1 MKKTL
6 LTLAVLAITFCAQ
19 AQNTLAQPEQFVGR
33 RLNASN
39 EVTRQYEAGFSY
51 SSDGKLSD
59 LSFPDFSLSAH
70 YTYEDDYL
78 TLESVDHSSGYPQFF
93 EDLIYNYE
101 EGRIKSIFHRWDAM
115 NSNEC
120 WIYTYDDNGRLIR
133 KDYGVNSS
141 NITNYFEYEY
151 AYGPDGLTRIERSFI
166 KALQGWQFVW
176 AVNKS
181 NTCQYS
187 TDYTLLSVRT
197 DTYNYEGGGEI
208 TGSRMLTY
216 TYTPTG
222 KVEEEV
228 SQTLVDDEW
237 VNTSV
242 KRYVYDDQDR
252 VVEQQDGAWSDGE
265 WNITR
270 KVEYGFSDDGSI
282 LTVSFRKKSGE
293 EWVWDVFN
301 NQTIFFESKFKEQ
314 QRALGYFVYEDMNGS
329 ASINQFEFNMV
340 NTVAPVY
347 LAAKETG
354 KPNCS
359 IYPNPG
365 KETATVT
372 APVENSVVRFYDL
385 QGRLLLAKPFD
396 FSTTVNTNDW
406 APGIYLWEIWNGT
419 QKEATGKWVKE

>member
-39 EVTRQYEAGFSY
+39 EVTRQYEASFLY
-51 SSDGKLSD
+51 SSNGKLSD
-59 LSFPDFSLSAH
+59 FSFPDFSLSAH

-78 TLESVDHSSGYPQFF
+78 TLESVDHSGGYPQFF

-151 AYGPDGLTRIERSFI
+151 DYGPDGLTRIERSFI

-197 DTYNYEGGGEI
+197 DTYNYEGGG
-208 TGSRMLTY
+208 GRSR
-216 TYTPTG
+216 
-222 KVEEEV
+222 
-228 SQTLVDDEW
+228 
-237 VNTSV
+237 
-242 KRYVYDDQDR
+242 
-252 VVEQQDGAWSDGE
+252 
-265 WNITR
+265 
-270 KVEYGFSDDGSI
+270 
-282 LTVSFRKKSGE
+282 
-293 EWVWDVFN
+293 
-301 NQTIFFESKFKEQ
+301 
-314 QRALGYFVYEDMNGS
+314 
-329 ASINQFEFNMV
+329 
-340 NTVAPVY
+340 
-347 LAAKETG
+347 
-354 KPNCS
+354 
-359 IYPNPG
+359 
-365 KETATVT
+365 
-372 APVENSVVRFYDL
+372 
-385 QGRLLLAKPFD
+385 
-396 FSTTVNTNDW
+396 
-406 APGIYLWEIWNGT
+406 
-419 QKEATGKWVKE
+419 EAGC

>member
-1 MKKTL
+1 M
-6 LTLAVLAITFCAQ
+6 
-19 AQNTLAQPEQFVGR
+19 
-33 RLNASN
+33 
-39 EVTRQYEAGFSY
+39 
-51 SSDGKLSD
+51 
-59 LSFPDFSLSAH
+59 
-70 YTYEDDYL
+70 
-78 TLESVDHSSGYPQFF
+78 
-93 EDLIYNYE
+93 
-101 EGRIKSIFHRWDAM
+101 
-115 NSNEC
+115 
-120 WIYTYDDNGRLIR
+120 
-133 KDYGVNSS
+133 
-141 NITNYFEYEY
+141 
-151 AYGPDGLTRIERSFI
+151 
-166 KALQGWQFVW
+166 
-176 AVNKS
+176 
-181 NTCQYS
+181 
-187 TDYTLLSVRT
+187 
-197 DTYNYEGGGEI
+197 
-208 TGSRMLTY
+208 
-216 TYTPTG
+216 
-222 KVEEEV
+222 EEEV
-228 SQTLVDDEW
+228 SQTLVDCEW

-270 KVEYGFSDDGSI
+270 KVEYGFSDDGSV

-340 NTVAPVY
+340 NTVSPVY

-396 FSTTVNTNDW
+396 FSTTVNTDDW